1 MLRIRLTRTGKRH
14 QPHYRIVVAEHT
26 APIQGKFIDSLGH
39 YNPRS
44 KELVVKA
51 EDTTMWLN
59 KGAQPSN
66 TVAKLLLKSGLTHK
80 LLVVHTFPERPA
92 KREQAQAD
100 ANAGAPAKEA
110 GSSTE
115 EAAAEAAEASPMP
128 VEEPKEES
136 AEEAKPAEEAPTA

>member
-26 APIQGKFIDSLGH
+26 APVQGKFIESLGH

-51 EDTTMWLN
+51 ESASAWLD

-80 LLVVHTFPERPA
+80 LLVVHTFPERPSKNA
-92 KREQAQAD
+92 QTESAQA
-100 ANAGAPAKEA
+100 P
-110 GSSTE
+110 
-115 EAAAEAAEASPMP
+115 EAA
-128 VEEPKEES
+128 
-136 AEEAKPAEEAPTA
+136 PAEETPAETSEVPAADDAAPKEDTGTEPSESPAEEPAA